1 VDSVRA
7 PGASWTSTVTGSLAE
22 HAEHQQEGTMN
33 AKLAIMTGLV
43 FLSMVGISHAQA
55 TTPQTT
61 KAVGTSGYDTVR
73 MTGEVVQVDGNWL
86 VAKMQPTGTYA
97 LFNVQPGREFLIDGQ
112 KKLIGDLKPGTMLT
126 AMIITR
132 TTPVTARTTA
142 TLNGTVWWVQGNF
155 VILTLANGEHKE
167 YKVPESY
174 RFMVDG
180 KQAAVQDLRPGM
192 KITATK
198 IVEEQTTEISS
209 ETVITGTAPK

>member
-1 VDSVRA
+1 L
-7 PGASWTSTVTGSLAE
+7 WTSTVTGSLAE

-198 IVEEQTTEISS
+198 IVEEQTTEIAS

>member
-1 VDSVRA
+1 
-7 PGASWTSTVTGSLAE
+7 
-22 HAEHQQEGTMN
+22 M
-33 AKLAIMTGLV
+33 
-43 FLSMVGISHAQA
+43 
-55 TTPQTT
+55 
-61 KAVGTSGYDTVR
+61 
-73 MTGEVVQVDGNWL
+73 
-86 VAKMQPTGTYA
+86 
-97 LFNVQPGREFLIDGQ
+97 QPGREFLIDGQ
-112 KKLIGDLKPGTMLT
+112 KKLIGDLRPGTMLT